1 MMPPKSLQWRLSLW
15 LGLGVALLWAVA
27 AAVTAHKLRHEM
39 NEVFDSAL
47 EETAQRILPLA
58 VLDIVGRDSD
68 DADQRVATLRQ
79 HDEYF
84 TYVVRDA
91 EGKVL
96 LRSHNADLAVF
107 PPFTGMGFANTP
119 THRIYFDAALR
130 GTVTIAVAE
139 PLAHRRAV
147 AKELLFGLA
156 LPLGIAQRL
165 LIGLKRTT
173 SQTTSQAVV
182 APFMLGMVAL
192 CVILALPA
200 GPYLALFS
208 YLASV
213 LVSLICLAMVAR
225 SLPGMVPVYFRR
237 IFMVRR
243 YPGVPTMGLAWPM
256 LLQMI
261 ALPLAMQTD
270 RILLSH
276 LRGTDDVAEYNLAAQ
291 LFGMAIQV
299 INAGGMVL
307 WPHFSKARSDG
318 VIHSPFKIT
327 VVFLGFG
334 LLISAALAVLAPWL
348 AEFMS
353 SGKITL
359 SLGLLLAFVLLTTL
373 QAAKYPMGMYM
384 TDFSGLRFQ
393 VLPIFCM
400 VPLSLGLSI
409 YLIGIWGPAGT
420 VIGSC
425 IAVFAC
431 QVMPN
436 FFYVRRDLRRRA
448 QQAAAPVA
456 APPAS

>member
-1 MMPPKSLQWRLSLW
+1 MWRIMGSTALAKLLIMGMGGLLAIITGRLIISNFGVDAYAQYGL
-15 LGLGVALLWAVA
+15 LATLPALIPFADLGVGAVVINAISAAKDPVADENVTASVVSALRILVVSGLCIA
-27 AAVTAHKLRHEM
+27 AAGVLFFLTG
-39 NEVFDSAL
+39 SW
-47 EETAQRILPLA
+47 PLVLGGA
-58 VLDIVGRDSD
+58 VLGIEGEIT
-68 DADQRVATLRQ
+68 ATLCA
-79 HDEYF
+79 
-84 TYVVRDA
+84 VV
-91 EGKVL
+91 
-96 LRSHNADLAVF
+96 
-107 PPFTGMGFANTP
+107 
-119 THRIYFDAALR
+119 
-130 GTVTIAVAE
+130 
-139 PLAHRRAV
+139 
-147 AKELLFGLA
+147 FGLA

-173 SQTTSQAVV
+173 SQTMSQAVV

-192 CVILALPA
+192 CVILMLPA

-318 VIHSPFKIT
+318 VIHSPFRIT

-334 LLISAALAVLAPWL
+334 LVISAALAVLAPWL
-348 AEFMS
+348 AQFMS

-359 SLGLLLAFVLLTTL
+359 SFGLLLAFVLLTTL

-384 TDFSGLRFQ
+384 TDFNGLRFQ

-431 QVMPN
+431 QMVPN

-448 QQAAAPVA
+448 QQATAPVA

>member
-1 MMPPKSLQWRLSLW
+1 MWRIMGSTALAKLLIMGMGGLLAIITGRMIISNFGVEAYAQYGL
-15 LGLGVALLWAVA
+15 LATLPALIPFADLGVGAVVINAISAAKDPGEDENVTASVVSALRILVISGLCIA
-27 AAVTAHKLRHEM
+27 AAGVLFFLTGTWPL
-39 NEVFDSAL
+39 
-47 EETAQRILPLA
+47 ILGGA
-58 VLDIVGRDSD
+58 VLGTAGEIT
-68 DADQRVATLRQ
+68 ATLCA
-79 HDEYF
+79 
-84 TYVVRDA
+84 VV
-91 EGKVL
+91 
-96 LRSHNADLAVF
+96 
-107 PPFTGMGFANTP
+107 
-119 THRIYFDAALR
+119 
-130 GTVTIAVAE
+130 
-139 PLAHRRAV
+139 
-147 AKELLFGLA
+147 FGLA

-173 SQTTSQAVV
+173 SQTMSQAVV

-192 CVILALPA
+192 CVILVLPA

-276 LRGTDDVAEYNLAAQ
+276 LRGTEDVAEYNLAAQ

-334 LLISAALAVLAPWL
+334 LAISAALAVLAPWL
-348 AEFMS
+348 ADFMS

-384 TDFSGLRFQ
+384 TDFNGLRFQ
-393 VLPIFCM
+393 VVPIFCM

-431 QVMPN
+431 QVIPN

-448 QQAAAPVA
+448 QQASAAVA